1 MTATRQHIKW
11 FLAAELLAFLL
22 VAVVTCCC
30 MPLAQ
35 AARMTIALAVAYA
48 LPCWFYHRGDHA
60 TPLGHGVLLVAA
72 LWLAAIAIP
81 FVWRCTIGSGAS
93 FTMPQLIGD
102 ANDYYNWALAQ
113 YDGSS
118 VKPKVTFWGYS
129 ILIVAL
135 WKVLGVNVI
144 WPVVMNV
151 MATLF
156 TIVLAGRLAA
166 RIDFE
171 RRERVATLAMAFLVL
186 MGFFMSQ
193 GAQMLKE
200 PWVYLAMT
208 LIAYGMMPASPPPA
222 PLKVRPPKSPLK
234 RGTYRDAD
242 TLHSPLFRGGW
253 GGRYALVY
261 ALGCLILAAV
271 RAKYINFL
279 FIGLFL
285 MMVAG
290 LRSPQA
296 PLKGGVQGASRTMRL
311 SLLFVITL
319 FFWWLGMKMTDH
331 YTIIQ
336 QVNNVTG
343 EGGMATLFAPEGVFQ
358 RIIGDYFQYPVWKK
372 LLYLPATCGVQ
383 WVIPFPWMPEGEQAS
398 WLGMAPRLRLGWYVL
413 SGVVLY
419 FYLFRSWRRGWQWAV
434 WAWFPMLCYVGI
446 AYMTAGTVSRYL
458 LAFQPWWMA
467 LSALTLLTCWRLR
480 SFRLFMLVYL
490 FAFAAILIT
499 CFIIT

>member
-1 MTATRQHIKW
+1 MTATRRHTKW
-11 FLAAELLAFLL
+11 FLAAEALALLL
-22 VAVVTCCC
+22 VAVVTCCY

-48 LPCWFYHRGDHA
+48 VPCWLYHRSDHA
-60 TPLGHGVLLVAA
+60 TPVGHGVLFAAA
-72 LWLAAIAIP
+72 LWLAAIAIA

-93 FTMPQLIGD
+93 FTMPQLYGD
-102 ANDYYNWALAQ
+102 ASDYYNWALAH
-113 YDGSS
+113 YDGSA
-118 VKPKVTFWGYS
+118 VEPKMTFWGYS
-129 ILIVAL
+129 IVIIAL

-144 WPVVMNV
+144 WPVAMNV
-151 MATLF
+151 MVTLL
-156 TIVLAGRLAA
+156 TIVLAGRLAV
-166 RIDFE
+166 RLDSE
-171 RRERVATLAMAFLVL
+171 RRDSVATLAMALLAL

-208 LIAYGMMPASPPPA
+208 LIAYGLMPSPPTPV
-222 PLKVRPPKSPLK
+222 LSKSKTTK
-234 RGTYRDAD
+234 RH
-242 TLHSPLFRGGW
+242 HSSFISHD
-253 GGRYALVY
+253 ALVY
-261 ALGCLILAAV
+261 ALGCLILAGV

-285 MMVAG
+285 MFVAG
-290 LRSPQA
+290 LMSPKA
-296 PLKGGVQGASRTMRL
+296 PLKRGVQGGSRTEHSPLRVSGGLRL
-311 SLLFVITL
+311 LLLFAITL
-319 FFWWLGMKMTDH
+319 FFWWLGMVMTDH

-343 EGGMATLFAPEGVFQ
+343 ENGMATIFAPEGVYQ
-358 RIIGDYFQYPVWKK
+358 RILGDYFHYPVWKK

-383 WVIPFPWMPEGEQAS
+383 WIIPFPWMPEGEHAS
-398 WLGMAPRLRLGWYVL
+398 WLSMVPRLRLGWYVL
-413 SGVVLY
+413 SGVLLY

-480 SFRLFMLVYL
+480 SFRLFILAYL
-490 FAFAAILIT
+490 IAFAAILTT
-499 CFIIT
+499 CFILT

>member
-11 FLAAELLAFLL
+11 CLAAELLALLL

-35 AARMTIALAVAYA
+35 AARMIIALAVAYA
-48 LPCWFYHRGDHA
+48 LPCWFYHHGDHA
-60 TPLGHGVLLVAA
+60 TPLGRGVLLVAA

-81 FVWRCTIGSGAS
+81 FVWQCTVGSGAS
-93 FTMPQLIGD
+93 FAMPDLCCD

-113 YDGSS
+113 YDGSA
-118 VKPKVTFWGYS
+118 VKPKMTFWGYP

-166 RIDFE
+166 RLDYE
-171 RRERVATLAMAFLVL
+171 HRERVATLAMASLTL

-208 LIAYGMMPASPPPA
+208 LIAYGLMPASPPA
-222 PLKVRPPKSPLK
+222 PVLSK
-234 RGTYRDAD
+234 RKTTSRHY
-242 TLHSPLFRGGW
+242 SLFIIH
-253 GGRYALVY
+253 YSLIY
-261 ALGCLILAAV
+261 SLGCLILAAV

-279 FIGLFL
+279 FIGLF
-285 MMVAG
+285 MMLVAG
-290 LRSPQA
+290 LMSPQL
-296 PLKGGVQGASRTMRL
+296 PEGGANRCSPFRESGGLRL
-311 SLLFVITL
+311 LLLFAITL
-319 FFWWLGMKMTDH
+319 FFWWLGMVMTDH

-343 EGGMATLFAPEGVFQ
+343 ENGMATIFAPEGVYQ
-358 RIIGDYFQYPVWKK
+358 RILGDYFHYPVWKK

-383 WVIPFPWMPEGEQAS
+383 WIIPFPWMPEGEHAS
-398 WLGMAPRLRLGWYVL
+398 WLSMVPRLRLGWYIL
-413 SGVVLY
+413 SGVLLY
-419 FYLFRSWRRGWQWAV
+419 FYLFRSWRRGWQWAI

-467 LSALTLLTCWRLR
+467 LSALTLLNCWRLR
-480 SFRLFMLVYL
+480 SFRLFMLAYL
-490 FAFAAILIT
+490 LAFAAILIT
-499 CFIIT
+499 CFILT